1 MMQSHR
7 STSDRYTVLKI
18 KPQCL
23 VGFCIAISLSTVPV
37 TATEDKAKD
46 YEILLI
52 GNSHSSRNNL
62 PGLVAILIETGLPSK
77 SVRAQT
83 VPRWGFLDDH
93 LQDDKTRRL
102 LESQSWTHVILQAQ
116 KYSSSGRYYYPTTA
130 AEELIRRTR
139 LQDAIPVMFPEWPR
153 RGNTEEGQRVH
164 ELHLQIAARE
174 PACVAPVG
182 LAWQLVLEQ
191 NPSLKLHAR
200 DGNHSN
206 RNGALLTA
214 YVLYEVITGKPAAEL
229 PSISSLKVAPET
241 QELLRK
247 GASETMKSQSYCP

>member
-1 MMQSHR
+1 MKSLR
-7 STSDRYTVLKI
+7 STFDRNSIAKI
-18 KPQCL
+18 RSGCL
-23 VGFCIAISLSTVPV
+23 VGLLLAVLLSAMPV

-52 GNSHSSRNNL
+52 GNSHSSKNNL
-62 PGLVAILIETGLPSK
+62 PGLVAILIEKGLPSK
-77 SVRAQT
+77 T
-83 VPRWGFLDDH
+83 VHARTAPSWGFLVDH
-93 LQDDKTRRL
+93 LQNKKTQRL

-130 AEELIRRTR
+130 AEELIRRAK
-139 LQDAIPVMFPEWPR
+139 LQDATPIMFPEWPR

-182 LAWQLVLEQ
+182 LAWQLILEQ
-191 NPSLKLHAR
+191 KPSLKLHAP

-206 RNGALLTA
+206 RQGALLTA
-214 YVLYEVITGKPAAEL
+214 YVLYEVIAGKHAADL
-229 PSISSLKVAPET
+229 PNISSLKVSPEV
-241 QELLRK
+241 QEILRNS
-247 GASETMKSQSYCP
+247 ASETIKATFYCP

>member
-1 MMQSHR
+1 M
-7 STSDRYTVLKI
+7 
-18 KPQCL
+18 
-23 VGFCIAISLSTVPV
+23 PV
-37 TATEDKAKD
+37 TATEDIAKD

-77 SVRAQT
+77 T
-83 VPRWGFLDDH
+83 VHARTAPRWGFLDSH
-93 LQDDKTRRL
+93 LRNDKTLRL
-102 LESQSWTHVILQAQ
+102 LESQSWTHVILQGQ
-116 KYSSSGRYYYPTTA
+116 KYSSSGRYSYPTTA
-130 AEELIRRTR
+130 AEEMIRRAR
-139 LQDAIPVMFPEWPR
+139 SQDAIPIMFPEWPR

-182 LAWQLVLEQ
+182 LAWQLVLQQ
-191 NPSLKLHAR
+191 NPSLKLHAT

-214 YVLYEVITGKPAAEL
+214 YVLYELITGDPAAEL

-247 GASETMKSQSYCP
+247 GASETTKAQTYCP